1 MKSASLM
8 SSRRESILKSAEDI
22 PISAPLSRNVTVCY
36 WTRVAVN
43 ENWPKDIQIKRKFK
57 QNTIPT
63 VLLV

>member
-43 ENWPKDIQIKRKFK
+43 ENWLKDIQIKKEFQ
-57 QNTIPT
+57 QNNISA